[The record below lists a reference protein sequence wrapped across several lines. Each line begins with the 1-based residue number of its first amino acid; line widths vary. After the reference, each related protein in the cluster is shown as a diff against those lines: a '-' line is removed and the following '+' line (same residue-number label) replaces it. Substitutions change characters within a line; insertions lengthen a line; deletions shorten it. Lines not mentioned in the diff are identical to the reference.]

1 MGKMRTHAAQ
11 QISLLFDHLVGAR
24 EQRLGNGY
32 AKLLRGFEIDDQFKL
47 GRNLYWKVA
56 RLFALED
63 AIDIAGRVTELVEQI
78 GPIRHQAARGG
89 FRAIGVNRWQ
99 LVLGRKP
106 DDEIATATALNR
118 GAGND

>member
-63 AIDIAGRVTELVEQI
+63 AIDIAGHLRKLVELI
-78 GPIRHQAARGG
+78 GPI
-89 FRAIGVNRWQ
+89 
-99 LVLGRKP
+99 GRRRP
-106 DDEIATATALNR
+106 R
-118 GAGND
+118 Q

>member
-56 RLFALED
+56 RLFDTVIKSLFL
-63 AIDIAGRVTELVEQI
+63 IL
-78 GPIRHQAARGG
+78 
-89 FRAIGVNRWQ
+89 RASEPHR
-99 LVLGRKP
+99 P
-106 DDEIATATALNR
+106 AFEIADRTSAFS
-118 GAGND
+118 